1 VSNLFLTLIIA
12 FVIIVL
18 AIASLAIGWLI
29 TGKTRLQKGACG
41 RDPTKKQDESC
52 QSICEICTHPETEQ
66 PKETPLDKLEDR
78 GESTKNHV

>member
-18 AIASLAIGWLI
+18 AIACLAIGWLI

-52 QSICEICTHPETEQ
+52 QSICEICTHPETEH
-66 PKETPLDKLEDR
+66 PKEKPLEKQE
-78 GESTKNHV
+78 ESHESNKNHV